1 MRVALDHVFICC
13 EEGAPEAE
21 ALRKL
26 GLVEGSGNRHAG
38 QGTANRRFFF
48 SNAYLE
54 LLWVDDATEA
64 RSPESKVTRL
74 WDRWSQRK
82 LGVCPFGVLFRTEEK
97 TLPFDTWSYEP
108 RYMASGDSIEFAR
121 EVPLTEPELGFL
133 KIKKPRASLKEP
145 TDHSLP
151 IRAVSQVTVRLP
163 SSAALSKPALSV
175 RDQGLITYAQGE
187 AYELELAFF
196 SDSPVTLRLAPAI
209 PLALRG
215 GPNGVA

>member
-1 MRVALDHVFICC
+1 MLATLDHVFICC
-13 EEGAPEAE
+13 AEGAPEAE

-64 RSPESKVTRL
+64 RGPESKGTRL
-74 WDRWSQRK
+74 WERWSQRK
-82 LGVCPFGVLFRTEEK
+82 LGVCPFGILFRTEEK

-108 RYMASGDSIEFAR
+108 RYLASGDSIQFAR
-121 EVPLTEPELGFL
+121 EVPLTEPELAFL
-133 KIKKPRASLKEP
+133 KVKKPRAPLKEP
-145 TDHSLP
+145 TDHQLP
-151 IRAVSQVTVRLP
+151 IRTVSQVTVRLP

-175 RDQGLITYAQGE
+175 QDRGLITYAEGE
-187 AYELELAFF
+187 AFELELAFF
-196 SDSPVTLRLAPAI
+196 SDSPIALRLAPAI
-209 PLALRG
+209 PLALRA
-215 GPNGVA
+215 GPNGVV